1 MTVNRGDIAGGAA
14 RELGAGLRRLRD
26 QAGLTTRALGDRVNA
41 SAANI
46 SNWELAN
53 RLPSEERLIRIL
65 DELRAVGD
73 ERERLLTLRRQA
85 EGPGQLVA
93 GQPSIGPQLTKLIEH
108 EQVALRI
115 VDVQPLVLPGL
126 LQTERYARATLKG
139 LQNIDTLVT
148 LRMGRKEVLKRTHQ
162 PVELLAFIRSEVL
175 TQPLISPGMMAEQ
188 LRHLTMMAELPNVTI
203 RLVSGTIPGY
213 TPMHAGS
220 FILFEFLTASSVVHL
235 EHLRSSV
242 TLWEEDDVRRFES
255 AVTEIDKVAMTSARS
270 VEVIAEL
277 ADGLEQTT

>member
-1 MTVNRGDIAGGAA
+1 MSVNRGDMAGGAA
-14 RELGAGLRRLRD
+14 RELGAGLRKLRD
-26 QAGLTTRALGDRVNA
+26 DAGLTTRALADRVGA

-53 RLPSEERLIRIL
+53 RLPNEERLIRIL
-65 DELRAVGD
+65 DQLGAVGD

-93 GQPSIGPQLTKLIEH
+93 GQPSIGEQLTKLIEH
-108 EQVALRI
+108 EQVARRI
-115 VDVQPLVLPGL
+115 IDVAPLVIPGL
-126 LQTERYARATLKG
+126 LQTEAYARATLSG
-139 LQNIDTLVT
+139 LPNVDTLVT
-148 LRMGRKEVLKRTHQ
+148 LRMGRKEILKRRH
-162 PVELLAFIRSEVL
+162 PVELLAFIRSDVL
-175 TQPLISPGMMAEQ
+175 TQPIVPPAQMVEQ
-188 LRHLTMMAELPNVTI
+188 LRHLIAMAELPNITI
-203 RLVSGTIPGY
+203 RLVSGTILGY

-220 FILFEFLTASSVVHL
+220 FIVFKFLTAGPVVHL

-242 TLWEEDDVRRFES
+242 TLWEEEDVRSFES
-255 AVTEIDKVAMTSARS
+255 AVEKIAAVAMTPTRS